1 MSLVVSEI
9 VKDIKIPRM
18 AILRQFLPNE
28 HLEKGDIPPLILDQ
42 LSLDAY
48 SQRIKPGMRIA
59 ITAGSRG
66 VANIALIIKTIVDF
80 VKEKGAY
87 PFIVPAMGSHGGA
100 TAAGQVKILNG
111 YGITEEYLG
120 CPICS
125 SMDVKLIGITKEGY
139 KVYCDR
145 IAAEADGIIVTCRIK
160 PHTAFSGPIESGIM
174 KMLTIGLGNHLGAA
188 TCHEIGYKHFSY
200 LIPLFGRIIMDN
212 TSVLFAVA
220 AIENAYDE
228 TYKISAVLPEEV
240 EAVEPLLLKEAKEMM
255 PRLLYN
261 DYDVLIVDKIGKDIS
276 GAGMDPYI
284 TGAFCTPYAGGVKRP
299 QNIAVLDLTDETNG
313 NSIGIG
319 QADVTTKRLWN
330 KTNLMEGYPNGI
342 VSRMLS
348 TCKMPMILD
357 SDKEAI
363 QVCIF
368 CSMDIDKEHPRII
381 RIQDTLH
388 IEKIMVSEALLNQ
401 AVGDPGLSAESD
413 LFELE
418 FDEKG
423 NLW

>member
-1 MSLVVSEI
+1 MARVISEI
-9 VKDIKIPRM
+9 VKDISIPRM

-28 HLEKGDIPPLILDQ
+28 CLEKAEIPPLILDQ
-42 LSLDAY
+42 LSREVY
-48 SQRIKPGMRIA
+48 SNMIKPGMRIA

-66 VANIALIIKTIVDF
+66 IANIALIIKTIVDF
-80 VKEKGAY
+80 IISREAY

-100 TAAGQVKILNG
+100 TAEGQTRVLES

-125 SMDVKLIGITKEGY
+125 SMDVKLIGVTEEGY
-139 KVYCDR
+139 KVYCDK

-174 KMLTIGLGNHLGAA
+174 KMLTIGLGNHIGAA

-200 LIPLFGRIIMDN
+200 LIPLFGRMIMDN
-212 TSVLFAVA
+212 TPVLFAVA
-220 AIENAYDE
+220 AVENAYDE
-228 TYKISAVLPEEV
+228 TYKIRAVLPEEV

-255 PRLLYN
+255 PRLLIPN
-261 DYDVLIVDKIGKDIS
+261 YDVLIVDKIGKDIS

-319 QADVTTKRLWN
+319 QADVTTKRLWQ
-330 KTNLMEGYPNGI
+330 KTDLMEGYPNGI
-342 VSRMLS
+342 ISRMLS

-357 SDKEAI
+357 NDKEAI

-368 CSMDIDKEHPRII
+368 CSMDIDKTKPRII
-381 RIQDTLH
+381 RIKDTLH
-388 IEKIMVSEALLNQ
+388 IEKIMVSEALLNE
-401 AVGDPGLSAESD
+401 VVKDPRISVESELFDLSFNED
-413 LFELE
+413 
-418 FDEKG
+418 G